1 MSLLTQTSS
10 PILPEINPMEL
21 SSEIKNNPLLLPSQ
35 EIIQKSEFLTP
46 LADSTIQQYLKL
58 WQDIRQPVYIQ

>member
-1 MSLLTQTSS
+1 M
-10 PILPEINPMEL
+10 ILYYYPHKKL
-21 SSEIKNNPLLLPSQ
+21 SK
-35 EIIQKSEFLTP
+35 KSEFLTP